1 MARIMARIMVIW
13 PNRVRIVRPGQDNSP
28 MGLTTGLSVQARR
41 LPGRLE
47 DLHGP
52 WQGIV
57 VLPVHLSWH
66 QLREFDVA
74 KQEPRL
80 LLYSIVISQGRRND
94 IARFLNAQRLL
105 QDWPQL
111 RPLVS
116 NKMRRALER
125 RLGLR
130 LPSAHDKGTQDEG
143 AHDEGAQDGG
153 TGTPLRMPG

>member
-1 MARIMARIMVIW
+1 
-13 PNRVRIVRPGQDNSP
+13 
-28 MGLTTGLSVQARR
+28 MGLSTGITGQGRR
-41 LPGRLE
+41 LPERLE

-74 KQEPRL
+74 RQKPRL

-94 IARFLNAQRLL
+94 VARFLNAQRLRE
-105 QDWPQL
+105 DWPQL

-125 RLGLR
+125 KLGLN
-130 LPSAHDKGTQDEG
+130 A
-143 AHDEGAQDGG
+143 GG
-153 TGTPLRMPG
+153 S